1 MDLSLLETLKQ
12 KLTTAKEFTPVFTYF
27 LDHFGENPDFI
38 ALGERADSPF
48 LEGVLAQIGKEL
60 FGKEVRVEDVL
71 LTRLAEQQ
79 FIHGACSLGGRLA
92 NVLYFEDV
100 RMGLLVVIMSFG
112 SSDTKLVR
120 FTGKLLP
127 GAPAP
132 SAN

>member
-27 LDHFGENPDFI
+27 LDHFRKNPDFI
-38 ALGERADSPF
+38 ALGERTDSPF
-48 LEGVLAQIGKEL
+48 LETVLAQIGKEL

-71 LTRLAEQQ
+71 LTRLDAQQ

-100 RMGLLVVIMSFG
+100 RMGLLVVIMSFD
-112 SSDTKLVR
+112 SNDTKLVR
-120 FTGKLLP
+120 FSGRPTQA
-127 GAPAP
+127 APAP
-132 SAN
+132 SLN